1 MVYLGM
7 QEKNYLIAGGT
18 SGIGRAI
25 AEALL
30 AQGHQVWILSR
41 TDASI
46 PGAHHISWD
55 ATANTQPSG
64 WPEVLHGLVYAPGSI
79 NLRSFRALKP
89 DDFLN
94 DFQVNLLGAVRL
106 LQAAHPALRAAQ
118 QASVVLFSTVAVAQ
132 GMPFHASVA
141 ASKGAVEGLGRSLA
155 AEWAPNINV
164 NIIAP
169 GLVNTPLAAKLL
181 DSDVKKENSAKRHP
195 LGRVGNPEEI
205 AALATFLLSEQ
216 ASWISGQ
223 VIGIDGGLSALRTS

>member
-1 MVYLGM
+1 M
-7 QEKNYLIAGGT
+7 QGKNYLIAGGT
-18 SGIGRAI
+18 SGIGKAI

-30 AQGHQVWILSR
+30 AQGHRVWTMSR
-41 TDASI
+41 SGNTVN
-46 PGAHHISWD
+46 GAEHITWD
-55 ATANTQPSG
+55 ATDGFQPSG

-106 LQAAHPALRAAQ
+106 LQAAQPALRAAN

-132 GMPFHASVA
+132 GMPFHASIA

-195 LGRVGNPEEI
+195 LGRVGSPEEI
-205 AALATFLLSEQ
+205 AALAAFLLSEQ

-223 VIGIDGGLSALRTS
+223 VIGVDGGLSTLRTS

>member
-1 MVYLGM
+1 MLM
-7 QEKNYLIAGGT
+7 QVKNYLVAGGT
-18 SGIGRAI
+18 SGIGKAI
-25 AEALL
+25 AESLAELGHNVWTISRRSDAL
-30 AQGHQVWILSR
+30 
-41 TDASI
+41 
-46 PGAHHISWD
+46 PGFNHISWD
-55 ATANTQPSG
+55 ATDGAQPAG

-89 DDFLN
+89 EDFLA

-106 LQAAHPALRAAQ
+106 LQAAQPALRAAQ

-195 LGRVGNPEEI
+195 LGRVGSPEEI
-205 AALATFLLSEQ
+205 ASLAVFLLSEQ

-223 VIGIDGGLSALRTS
+223 VIGVDGGLSSLRLA

>member
-1 MVYLGM
+1 M

-18 SGIGRAI
+18 SGIGKAI

-30 AQGHQVWILSR
+30 DQGHQVWTMSR
-41 TDASI
+41 NDASI
-46 PGAHHISWD
+46 PGVHHITWD
-55 ATANTQPSG
+55 ATANTQPTE

-118 QASVVLFSTVAVAQ
+118 QASVLLFSTVAVAQ

-195 LGRVGNPEEI
+195 LARVGNPEEI
-205 AALATFLLSEQ
+205 AALAAFLLSEQ

-223 VIGIDGGLSALRTS
+223 VIGIDGGLSTLRTA

>member
-1 MVYLGM
+1 M
-7 QEKNYLIAGGT
+7 QGKNYLIAGGT
-18 SGIGRAI
+18 SGIGKAI

-30 AQGHQVWILSR
+30 EQGHRVWTMSR
-41 TDASI
+41 NGYTVN
-46 PGAHHISWD
+46 GAEHITWD
-55 ATANTQPSG
+55 ATNDAHPSG

-89 DDFLN
+89 EDFLN
-94 DFQVNLLGAVRL
+94 DFRVNLLGAVRL
-106 LQAAHPALRAAQ
+106 LQAAQPALRAANQ
-118 QASVVLFSTVAVAQ
+118 SSVVLFSTVAVAQ
-132 GMPFHASVA
+132 GMPFHASIA

-195 LGRVGNPEEI
+195 LGRVGSPEEI
-205 AALATFLLSEQ
+205 ASLAVFLLSEQ

-223 VIGIDGGLSALRTS
+223 VIGVDGGLSTLRTS

>member
-1 MVYLGM
+1 M

-18 SGIGRAI
+18 SGIGKSI
-25 AEALL
+25 TEALL
-30 AQGHQVWILSR
+30 AQGHHVWTMSR
-41 TDASI
+41 RETTVA
-46 PGAHHISWD
+46 GAHHIIWD
-55 ATANTQPSG
+55 AAANAQPLG

-89 DDFLN
+89 EDFLN

-106 LQAAHPALRAAQ
+106 LQAAQPALRAAN

-132 GMPFHASVA
+132 GMPFHASIA

-181 DSDVKKENSAKRHP
+181 DSDIKKENSAKRHP
-195 LGRVGNPEEI
+195 LGRVGSPQEI
-205 AALATFLLSEQ
+205 AALAMFLLSDH

-223 VIGIDGGLSALRTS
+223 VIGVDGGLSTLRTS

>member
-1 MVYLGM
+1 M
-7 QEKNYLIAGGT
+7 QGKNYLIAGGT
-18 SGIGRAI
+18 SGIGKAI

-30 AQGHQVWILSR
+30 EQGHRVWIMSR
-41 TDASI
+41 SGQSLN
-46 PGAHHISWD
+46 GAEHITWD
-55 ATANTQPSG
+55 ATDGTQPAG

-106 LQAAHPALRAAQ
+106 LQAAQPALRAAN

-132 GMPFHASVA
+132 GMPFHASIA

-181 DSDVKKENSAKRHP
+181 DSDVKKDNSAKRHP
-195 LGRVGNPEEI
+195 LGRVGSPEEI
-205 AALATFLLSEQ
+205 AALAVFLLSEQ

-223 VIGIDGGLSALRTS
+223 VIGVDGGLSTLRTS

>member
-1 MVYLGM
+1 M
-7 QEKNYLIAGGT
+7 QGKNYLIAGGT
-18 SGIGRAI
+18 SGIGKAI
-25 AEALL
+25 AESLL
-30 AQGHQVWILSR
+30 ELGHRVWIMSR
-41 TDASI
+41 NSHDLN
-46 PGAHHISWD
+46 GAAHIVWD
-55 ATANTQPSG
+55 ATDGMQPSG

-89 DDFLN
+89 EDFLH

-106 LQAAHPALRAAQ
+106 LQAAQPALRAAN

-132 GMPFHASVA
+132 GMPFHASIA

-181 DSDVKKENSAKRHP
+181 DSDQKKENSAKRHP
-195 LGRVGNPEEI
+195 LGRVGSPEEI
-205 AALATFLLSEQ
+205 AALAVFLLSEQ

-223 VIGIDGGLSALRTS
+223 VIGVDGGLSTLRTS

>member
-1 MVYLGM
+1 M
-7 QEKNYLIAGGT
+7 QGKNYLIAGGT
-18 SGIGRAI
+18 SGIGKAI

-30 AQGHQVWILSR
+30 AQGHQVWTMSR
-41 TDASI
+41 NGNAVN
-46 PGAHHISWD
+46 GAAHITWD
-55 ATANTQPSG
+55 ATEDARPSG

-89 DDFLN
+89 EDFLN

-106 LQAAHPALRAAQ
+106 LQAAQPALRAAN

-132 GMPFHASVA
+132 GMPFHASIA

-195 LGRVGNPEEI
+195 LGRVGSPEEI
-205 AALATFLLSEQ
+205 AALAAFLLSEP

-223 VIGIDGGLSALRTS
+223 VIGVDGGLSTLRTS